1 MAAVVSTPRLA
12 RRRVVNE
19 IMERISGKL
28 SKWTGSAPAIYPLRH
43 SPEKPDMLDS
53 SKIVLT
59 AADGAR
65 AEVFRHGA
73 HVTSWIPAAGTERLF
88 LSERSSFEPGA
99 AIRGGVPVVF
109 PQFAS
114 TGPLPKHGFARNM
127 DWTVV
132 EHADSRARFQ
142 LVSNAATLAIWPYAF
157 VAELDVRV
165 GGDALE
171 IALDVRNTG
180 TDPFSFTAALHTY
193 LAVCDVGSSIVRGLQ
208 RHHYREAGVAG
219 LQDSE
224 PLHIDGEVD
233 RIYFDVTRPL
243 VVDDGEH
250 TTEVGTRGFADVVIW
265 NPGMQKAAALAD
277 MAPGGYTKMLCVEAA
292 VIGTPVVL
300 APGDQWSGAQR
311 LVAR

>member
-1 MAAVVSTPRLA
+1 MP
-12 RRRVVNE
+12 
-19 IMERISGKL
+19 
-28 SKWTGSAPAIYPLRH
+28 
-43 SPEKPDMLDS
+43 DS

-73 HVTSWIPAAGTERLF
+73 HVVSWNPANGSERLF
-88 LSERSSFEPGA
+88 LSERSSFAPGA

-127 DWTVV
+127 EWSVV
-132 EHADSRARFQ
+132 EHAEAHARFQ
-142 LVSNAATLAIWPYAF
+142 LASNAATLAIWPNAF

-171 IALDVRNTG
+171 IALGVRNTG
-180 TDPFSFTAALHTY
+180 VGSFSFTAALHTY
-193 LAVCDVGSSIVRGLQ
+193 LAVCDIGGTLVRGLQ
-208 RHHYREAGVAG
+208 GYRYREAGAEG
-219 LQDSE
+219 AQASE

-233 RIYFDVTRPL
+233 RIYFDVQRPL
-243 VVDDGEH
+243 AIDDGER
-250 TTEVGTRGFADVVIW
+250 TTDVSTRGFADVVIW
-265 NPGMQKAAALAD
+265 NPGLQKAAALPD
-277 MAPGGYTKMLCVEAA
+277 MAPGGYAKMLCVEAA
-292 VIGTPVVL
+292 AIETPVVL
-300 APGDQWSGAQR
+300 AAGAHWSGAQR